1 MGSESALKLDYLSR
15 AELAERPAAWWQRVL
30 GLASFDAA
38 APPSPTPRI
47 PTVAVQTPVLDGNAR
62 RFEVWS
68 SAATARSGE
77 HGRIQYR
84 HTDSLVFGC
93 LTILES
99 SVPSAADAVSA
110 LQSATESAYREIF
123 AVLDAL
129 GMPHLMRVWNYLPD
143 INSESHGSDRYWQF
157 NSARQD
163 AFIAGGRTI
172 TGAVP
177 AACGVGAPHGAPL
190 IIYFLAGNNV
200 ATAIENPRQ
209 VSAYNYPPEY
219 SPRSPTFARACTV
232 NFAGGRSL
240 FISGTAS
247 ILGHATVHG
256 GDAAAQ
262 THETLRN
269 IEVLLDEANRTARPA
284 APFTIASLCYKAYV
298 RHPNDLA
305 AIDSVLRAGLGA
317 GPQILYLN
325 AELCRQD
332 LLVEIEA
339 TGCYSDSG

>member
-15 AELAERPAAWWQRVL
+15 AELAERPAAWWQCVL
-30 GLASFDAA
+30 GLAAFDAA
-38 APPSPTPRI
+38 APLPPTPRI
-47 PTVAVQTPVLDGNAR
+47 PIVAVQTPVLDANAR

-77 HGRIQYR
+77 LGRTQYR
-84 HTDSLVFGC
+84 HTANVVFGC

-99 SVPSAADAVSA
+99 ALPSTAGAVSA
-110 LQSATESAYREIF
+110 LHSATESAYSEIF

-143 INSESHGSDRYWQF
+143 INSETHGSDRYWQF

-172 TGAVP
+172 IGAVP
-177 AACGVGAPHGAPL
+177 AACGVGAPPGTPL
-190 IIYFLAGNNV
+190 IIYFLGGSNV
-200 ATAIENPRQ
+200 PTAIENPRQ

-232 NFAGGRSL
+232 NIGGGRVL

-262 THETLRN
+262 TRETLRN
-269 IEVLLDEANRTARPA
+269 IEALLDEANRTTRPA
-284 APFTIASLCYKAYV
+284 APFTIGSLCYKAYV
-298 RHPNDLA
+298 RHPDDFA

-317 GPQILYLN
+317 GPQILYLH

-339 TGCYSDSG
+339 TGCSSGSG